1 MKSENFRRWVIKSI
15 GIVLFSLAIIL
26 TIDLVTNAVTE
37 FQGVSWDFTRYIDM
51 AENGIRNNPNL
62 VAPFAYRPLTPL
74 LAGWLMR
81 IFQFSSWKAF
91 KLIAYSGAALN
102 LLTLYWLLD
111 RMGYKFKNILIVL
124 EIISLQFFQIK
135 FLMFDP
141 FRPDH
146 LVFALINLAYL
157 VLMADLPFLL
167 AAVVSLGLL
176 VREFI
181 VLPLAVYLADFIK
194 SKDSNFIKPLAVFAM
209 AVSVFVGIRRF
220 IPVQASEAYFEIN
233 SAGVFIKS
241 LTNVLMDWKRNINIL
256 FCLSGY
262 TLPILM
268 VFTPTRWKSAWK
280 ELGNY
285 RLWMIVHAGFTLV
298 LVMIGGTDVGR
309 FIVYLYLPTAM
320 LLAAMLKNEKLRLL
334 ELLLVLTAVIIFNRI
349 IWKVPTAS
357 VDAYRDFYG
366 GYGSRIN
373 LQTDLRFFE
382 IAGWIFICQGYRR
395 LITAKIPRK
404 KMNPGK

>member
-1 MKSENFRRWVIKSI
+1 MKAELFRRWVIKSI
-15 GIVLFSLAIIL
+15 GILLFSFANIL
-26 TIDLVTNAVTE
+26 IIDLVTNAVTE
-37 FQGVSWDFTRYIDM
+37 FQGISWDFTRYIDM

-62 VAPFAYRPLTPL
+62 IAPFAYRPLTPL

-81 IFQFSSWKAF
+81 IFHLSTWKAF

-111 RMGYKFKNILIVL
+111 RMGYKFKDILIVL

-146 LVFALINLAYL
+146 LVFPLINLAYL
-157 VLMADLPFLL
+157 ALMAELPFLL
-167 AAVVSLGLL
+167 AAIVSLGLL

-181 VLPLAVYLADFIK
+181 ILPLAVYLADFIK
-194 SKDSNFIKPLAVFAM
+194 SKGGNFIKPLMVLLITAA
-209 AVSVFVGIRRF
+209 VFVGIRRF

-233 SAGVFIKS
+233 SAGMFFKS
-241 LTNVLMDWKRNINIL
+241 LTKVLMDWKRNINIL

-262 TLPILM
+262 ALPLLM
-268 VFTPTRWKSAWK
+268 VFTQTRWKSAWK
-280 ELGNY
+280 ELGGY
-285 RLWMIVHAGFTLV
+285 RLWLIVHAGCTLV
-298 LVMIGGTDVGR
+298 LVMVGGTDMGR
-309 FIVYLYLPTAM
+309 FIVFLYLPAAM
-320 LLAAMLKNEKLRLL
+320 LLAAMLKNEKISLL

-357 VDAYRDFYG
+357 VDAYLDFYG

-373 LQTDLRFFE
+373 LQTGLRIFE
-382 IAGWIFICQGYRR
+382 IAGWVIICRVFRR
-395 LITAKIPRK
+395 LITAKIPAK
-404 KMNPGK
+404 KK